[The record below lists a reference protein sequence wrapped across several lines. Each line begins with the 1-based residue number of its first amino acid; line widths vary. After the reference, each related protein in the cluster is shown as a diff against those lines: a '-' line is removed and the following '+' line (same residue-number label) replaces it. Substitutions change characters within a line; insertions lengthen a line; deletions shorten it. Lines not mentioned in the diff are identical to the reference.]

1 MAKLEYVEGI
11 GPAYAEKLKAAGIH
25 STDALLKKGATPQ
38 GRKELAEATGIS
50 PDLILN
56 WVNAADLYRIK
67 GIGSEYAQL
76 LERAGVNT
84 VLELAQRN
92 PENLYAKLVEVNNE
106 KALVRQLP
114 SARQVAD
121 WVAQAKELPRVI
133 EY

>member
-1 MAKLEYVEGI
+1 MAKLEYIEGI
-11 GPAYAEKLKAAGIH
+11 GPAYAEKLQAAGVR

-38 GRKELAEATGIS
+38 GRKALAEATGIS

-56 WVNAADLYRIK
+56 WVNAADLYRVR

-84 VLELAQRN
+84 VVELAQRN
-92 PENLYAKLVEVNNE
+92 PENLYARLVEINAE
-106 KALVRQLP
+106 KSLVRQLP
-114 SARQVAD
+114 SQRQVAA
-121 WVAQAKELPRVI
+121 WVEQAKTLPRVI